1 MVEVSKQTS
10 HTSRHTSVN
19 LHIHSMSLQY
29 QKHVNTEKGVDF
41 ELEGYEFMHVDQKTK
56 VGEE

>member
-29 QKHVNTEKGVDF
+29 QKRVNTEKGVDF
-41 ELEGYEFMHVDQKTK
+41 ELDQKTK